1 MSTGGFSTVLGI
13 GIFWLGVVFGYAL
26 CALMASS
33 QRADESDGHVRVGR
47 EWMTGE
53 EYRRRYLSG
62 VAEAVAPDYEMAY
75 EKAVDDLL
83 EEAEIEADRAAII
96 DDEAQAKA

>member
-62 VAEAVAPDYEMAY
+62 V
-75 EKAVDDLL
+75 